1 MGQEAA
7 EIWTA
12 QTDSQP
18 GQPKSDRLLA
28 SPANAAAIWARAT
41 PPPAASLA
49 KHQIADHLRLHAGKH
64 QLSRRAAALIGEHGR
79 ELVQQRL
86 LGAHSIGNF
95 SPCSLAQAMA
105 SG

>member
-1 MGQEAA
+1 MCLRARH
-7 EIWTA
+7 A
-12 QTDSQP
+12 QQLHQLGALPSLARQR
-18 GQPKSDRLLA
+18 SDDLGK
-28 SPANAAAIWARAT
+28 AT
-41 PPPAASLA
+41 HPPVASLA

>member
-1 MGQEAA
+1 MCLQAGHTQ
-7 EIWTA
+7 
-12 QTDSQP
+12 QLHQL
-18 GQPKSDRLLA
+18 GRYLA
-28 SPANAAAIWARAT
+28 SPANAATIWARPRT
-41 PPPAASLA
+41 RQASLA